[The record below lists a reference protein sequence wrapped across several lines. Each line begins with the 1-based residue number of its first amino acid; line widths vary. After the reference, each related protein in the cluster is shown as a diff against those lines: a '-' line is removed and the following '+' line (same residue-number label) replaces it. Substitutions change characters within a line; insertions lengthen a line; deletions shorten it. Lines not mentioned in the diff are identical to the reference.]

1 MNAEREAKVNV
12 IEAAS
17 EEPPTQPGDTEVKLF
32 EEEVKKEEEEMA
44 VVKMELE

>member
-1 MNAEREAKVNV
+1 MNAEREAEVNV

-17 EEPPTQPGDTEVKLF
+17 EEPLTYPGDAEVKLF
-32 EEEVKKEEEEMA
+32 EEEVKKEEEVVA